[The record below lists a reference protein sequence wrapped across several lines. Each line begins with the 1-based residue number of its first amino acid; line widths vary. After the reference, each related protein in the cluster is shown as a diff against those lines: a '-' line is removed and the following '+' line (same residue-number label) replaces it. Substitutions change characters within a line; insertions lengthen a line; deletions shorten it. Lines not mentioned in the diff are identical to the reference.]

1 MDEVLQK
8 NLLKDFLYEKADD
21 KDNYVDSENEED
33 YYWEDDSQDSEATWT
48 MRHSVSPF
56 SLMKF

>member
-1 MDEVLQK
+1 MLQK

-33 YYWEDDSQDSEATWT
+33 YYWEDDSQDSEAT
-48 MRHSVSPF
+48 
-56 SLMKF
+56 